1 MGTGFDSREYPAGFY
16 AQGYAIGRIY
26 SRLRDKECA
35 HIQAW
40 LLWGLLYG
48 SIGLGFF
55 IYGRKQRAPIPLLCG
70 VALMVFPYFV
80 SNVLLLVAIGALLIA
95 IPYFFRD

>member
-1 MGTGFDSREYPAGFY
+1 LERYTGSEPLKVFPVAD
-16 AQGYAIGRIY
+16 
-26 SRLRDKECA
+26 RLLAKGGML
-35 HIQAW
+35 IQAW

-70 VALMVFPYFV
+70 IALMVFPYFV
-80 SNVLLLVAIGALLIA
+80 TNIVLLVAIGALLIA
-95 IPYFFRD
+95 IPYFFRE